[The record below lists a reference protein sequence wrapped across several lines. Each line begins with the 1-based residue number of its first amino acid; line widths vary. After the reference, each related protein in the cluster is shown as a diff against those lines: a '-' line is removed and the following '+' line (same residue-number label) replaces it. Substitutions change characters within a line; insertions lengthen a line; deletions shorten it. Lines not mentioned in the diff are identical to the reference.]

1 MPTRDDQEYE
11 QRRQQIMDG
20 ALTVFS
26 TKGFEKATNKDIAQ
40 ASGIGSPGLIYHY
53 FKDKQDLF
61 RTLVQER
68 IPALQMILHGDEFM
82 ELPPREALTLF
93 ATTFVATISNKIAVS
108 MLRLLLGEAVRR
120 PEVAQMMATVGPL
133 PAIGFLRRYMEHQ
146 MDLGT
151 LRRMDPGIA
160 ARTFAG
166 PMIAYALT
174 REFFKLPDS
183 TTIDPH
189 EMASA
194 TVDTFLYGMTPIV
207 PIDEEPR

>member
-1 MPTRDDQEYE
+1 MPTRDEQEYE

-20 ALTVFS
+20 ALSVFS

-82 ELPPREALTLF
+82 ELPPYEALHLF
-93 ATTFVATISNKIAVS
+93 GKAFLATISNPFAVA
-108 MLRLLLGEAVRR
+108 MLRMLLGEAVRR
-120 PEVAQMMATVGPL
+120 PEVARMMASIGPA
-133 PAIGFLRRYMEHQ
+133 PAIAFLSRYMEHQ
-146 MDLGT
+146 MELGT
-151 LRRMDPGIA
+151 LRRVDPGIA

-166 PMIAYALT
+166 PLIAYALT
-174 REFFKLPDS
+174 REFFKLPDAA
-183 TTIDPH
+183 TIDPQ
-189 EMASA
+189 EMMN
-194 TVDTFLYGMTPIV
+194 TTINTFLHGMSLVQSEGETP
-207 PIDEEPR
+207 P